1 MFKGFL
7 LIIALATMA
16 ALAGCGGS
24 ESSDQFKG
32 VEIVEKTKQQTY
44 NKNGTEET
52 LRPAADIELVI
63 TGSNNLLRIQ
73 TKPKKL
79 VITGNDNYIEIL
91 PGTQTDNRGS
101 GNTVVPK

>member
-7 LIIALATMA
+7 LMIALT
-16 ALAGCGGS
+16 ALAACGGGS
-24 ESSDQFKG
+24 GDKFVG
-32 VEIVEKTKQQTY
+32 VEVIEKTKQQTY

-79 VITGNDNYIEIL
+79 VITGNDNYIEL
-91 PGTQTDNRGS
+91 LAGTQTDDRGS
-101 GNTVVPK
+101 GNNLVKK

>member
-7 LIIALATMA
+7 LVVALATMA
-16 ALAGCGGS
+16 ILAGCGGS

-44 NKNGTEET
+44 SKSGTEET
-52 LRPAADIELVI
+52 LRPATDIELVI

-73 TKPKKL
+73 TKPKRL
-79 VITGNDNYIEIL
+79 VITGNDNYIELLI
-91 PGTQTDNRGS
+91 GTQTDDRGS
-101 GNTVVPK
+101 GNTLIKK

>member
-7 LIIALATMA
+7 MIIALANLA
-16 ALAGCGGS
+16 ALTACGGGS
-24 ESSDQFKG
+24 GGKFEG
-32 VEIVEKTKQQTY
+32 VEVIEKTKQQTY
-44 NKNGTEET
+44 NKSGTEET

-79 VITGNDNYIEIL
+79 VITGNDNYIEIVM
-91 PGTQTDNRGS
+91 GTQTDNRGS
-101 GNTVVPK
+101 GNTVVDK